1 MSQTIVAGKYTLR
14 NKDIPLI
21 KFDLLR
27 ETVTIN
33 GIQAYDYALKINYIN
48 KEQQA
53 LLPYSLRNEL
63 SPENLLLWIE
73 RRKAP
78 KNRRF
83 VEQLMQTISDKGN
96 PLAYVDISHAL
107 SGV

>member
-48 KEQQA
+48 K
-53 LLPYSLRNEL
+53 
-63 SPENLLLWIE
+63 
-73 RRKAP
+73 
-78 KNRRF
+78 
-83 VEQLMQTISDKGN
+83 
-96 PLAYVDISHAL
+96 
-107 SGV
+107 

>member
-1 MSQTIVAGKYTLR
+1 MSNTTVAGKYTLR

-27 ETVTIN
+27 ETVTVN

-48 KEQQA
+48 KEQQT

-63 SPENLLLWIE
+63 SP
-73 RRKAP
+73 
-78 KNRRF
+78 
-83 VEQLMQTISDKGN
+83 
-96 PLAYVDISHAL
+96 
-107 SGV
+107 GV